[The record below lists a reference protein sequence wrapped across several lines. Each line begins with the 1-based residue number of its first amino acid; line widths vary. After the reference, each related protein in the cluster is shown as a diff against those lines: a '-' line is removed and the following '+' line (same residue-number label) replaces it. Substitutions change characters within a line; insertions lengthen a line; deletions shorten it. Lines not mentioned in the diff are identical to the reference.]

1 MKTRS
6 ASPSLT
12 LSRAFEQ
19 FIEASSFVRR
29 TRESYTED
37 LAPLLAECG
46 QSQITALT
54 ADDVQAFLARQEALV
69 IDIDD
74 ISWSERSIL
83 IHGKGDRPHETFF
96 SCVA

>member
-54 ADDVQAFLARQEALV
+54 VDDVQAFLARQEMSSTSMKFPGPSAQ
-69 IDIDD
+69 
-74 ISWSERSIL
+74 
-83 IHGKGDRPHETFF
+83 F
-96 SCVA
+96 SFTAKATAHTRCSSRV